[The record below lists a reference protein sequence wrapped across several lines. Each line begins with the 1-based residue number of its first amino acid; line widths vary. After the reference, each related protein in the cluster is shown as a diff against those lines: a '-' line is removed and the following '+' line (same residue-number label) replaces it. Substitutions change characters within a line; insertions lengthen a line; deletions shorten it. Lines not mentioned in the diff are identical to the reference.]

1 METCKIKNLY
11 NLEETIAKDLFEGA
25 VYPWEVLPKISDF
38 IKKLG
43 ATLNEEEYENAGK
56 TSGSKI
62 RNRSTDRL
70 HSRTGDHRKRSR
82 STPLCIHPR
91 QCDRR

>member
-43 ATLNEEEYENAGK
+43 ATLSEEEYEKRGEDIWIA
-56 TSGSKI
+56 I

-70 HSRTGDHRKRSR
+70 HSRTGNHRKRSR
-82 STPLCIHPR
+82 STQLCIHPR

>member
-43 ATLNEEEYENAGK
+43 ATLSEDSEEASGK
-56 TSGSKI
+56 Q
-62 RNRSTDRL
+62 
-70 HSRTGDHRKRSR
+70 
-82 STPLCIHPR
+82 IHCPE
-91 QCDRR
+91 